1 MFGRKELF
9 CGVALLLLVMGSS
22 SVFAAEN
29 KKSLSAEKKQE
40 ISEEIVVPE
49 AYEIWL
55 EELKQDMLK
64 RGIKPDTID
73 LVFEPNYYH
82 PKPEVVKI
90 DRRQIEFVLTSTDYL
105 NKVIN
110 NLKVKQGQ
118 KKYKELYPL
127 FHDMEKKYG
136 VPFEYIVAFWGM
148 ETNYG
153 RNFGHFNII
162 EALVQMSYDKRRPA
176 FFRAELYEALKMIDN
191 WGIDAENISVNS
203 EFSVIEDII
212 DEGFSHVSEG
222 QIGLDTTTHWIDTQ
236 ASVLDETGTLGYYT
250 WDGEQYH
257 LDEPAFISSVQN
269 AKSHYQAK
277 HTLDAYTPEE
287 KQSIFKL
294 DPEEEP
300 RVDLWNKG
308 GLALR
313 YGYTYEIPDMLKYN
327 NLNNEYRFI
336 GNPGGKITIVGDYYG
351 INKETTNPQLAYEF
365 AKWMSFGKDGFAKRM
380 ELYVKPENGGF
391 MNTLPLTTDS
401 ETINEYFDLFGEGSG
416 MDGLSDAFTYI
427 ETGGMVEGTK
437 VVPGYLSARQT
448 KKTGLRV
455 PGPEGYIENCNMFD
469 LLNQCVTGSANIT
482 EFTTGEIN
490 IDDLADATYT
500 DWWEKNGANYTD

>member
-1 MFGRKELF
+1 MKKGFKLGLF
-9 CGVALLLLVMGSS
+9 SIVGLGLIGASLTSCGPKG
-22 SVFAAEN
+22 
-29 KKSLSAEKKQE
+29 
-40 ISEEIVVPE
+40 SEETYDLIYRSWDLGTGQQNNAERQLVQAFEETHNVKVKIVENPGSGNNYWTNIQASVQNKIDNADVMMIPNMDWPLAAGYLLNIEEYVRNDTDFQNVPQSIRD
-49 AYEIWL
+49 ACTFGNGVYAL
-55 EELKQDMLK
+55 PARMNLQGYFLNV
-64 RGIKPDTID
+64 D
-73 LVFEPNYYH
+73 LV
-82 PKPEVVKI
+82 
-90 DRRQIEFVLTSTDYL
+90 DS
-105 NKVIN
+105 
-110 NLKVKQGQ
+110 
-118 KKYKELYPL
+118 
-127 FHDMEKKYG
+127 
-136 VPFEYIVAFWGM
+136 
-148 ETNYG
+148 
-153 RNFGHFNII
+153 
-162 EALVQMSYDKRRPA
+162 
-176 FFRAELYEALKMIDN
+176 

-212 DEGFSHVSEG
+212 DEGFSHVNEG

-287 KQSIFKL
+287 KQSIFNL

-327 NLNNEYRFI
+327 ALNNEYRFI

-380 ELYVKPENGGF
+380 ELYAKPENGGF

-448 KKTGLRV
+448 KKTGLTV
-455 PGPEGYIENCNMFD
+455 PGPEGNIDNCNMFD

-482 EFTTGEIN
+482 EYTSGEIN

-500 DWWEKNGANYTD
+500 DWWDKNGANYTD